1 MNGLSLLIAGW
12 VVAQPVASVCLQAGV
27 EAQVP
32 KRPIRASSRESMVE
46 QYCISCH
53 SARLRTAGLSLEHLD
68 ASNVA
73 APGEAWEKALSR
85 LHGRDMPPA
94 GMRWARVG
102 VQTAGQ
108 AGRAADAVYTDEQA
122 DRGREAYR
130 KHCVRCHLADLGG
143 DQLAPPLVGEAFL
156 SHWKGGTVGALFVKI
171 KESMPPDAP
180 GEPSDAEY
188 AAIITYLLKMN
199 RFPSG
204 QKELTSDVTLLN
216 GIAFP

>member
-1 MNGLSLLIAGW
+1 MQPMALAMNGLSLLIAGW
-12 VVAQPVASVCLQAGV
+12 VVARPVASVCLQAGV
-27 EAQVP
+27 EPQ
-32 KRPIRASSRESMVE
+32 
-46 QYCISCH
+46 
-53 SARLRTAGLSLEHLD
+53 
-68 ASNVA
+68 
-73 APGEAWEKALSR
+73 
-85 LHGRDMPPA
+85 
-94 GMRWARVG
+94 ARVG
-102 VQTAGQ
+102 VQTSGQ
-108 AGRAADAVYTDEQA
+108 AGGAAEGVYTDEQA

-216 GIAFP
+216 GIAFPNPLVGQP

>member
-12 VVAQPVASVCLQAGV
+12 LVAQPVASV
-27 EAQVP
+27 
-32 KRPIRASSRESMVE
+32 
-46 QYCISCH
+46 
-53 SARLRTAGLSLEHLD
+53 
-68 ASNVA
+68 
-73 APGEAWEKALSR
+73 W
-85 LHGRDMPPA
+85 HGRDMPPA
-94 GMRWARVG
+94 DMPSAARAG

-108 AGRAADAVYTDEQA
+108 AGRTADAVYTDEQA
-122 DRGREAYR
+122 ERGREAYR

-156 SHWKGGTVGALFVKI
+156 SHWKDGTVGALFVKI

-188 AAIITYLLKMN
+188 AAILSYVLKMN

-204 QKELTSDVTLLN
+204 QKELTSDVAELN
-216 GIAFP
+216 GVAFP